1 MKPTLASGVRIN
13 GNILLK
19 GIASTGAVYVRL
31 LVEDDSD
38 EVDSGIHVRGFFI
51 NIVMQRASS

>member
-1 MKPTLASGVRIN
+1 MKQTLASVVRIN

-19 GIASTGAVYVRL
+19 GIASTGAVCVRL

-38 EVDSGIHVRGFFI
+38 EVDSGILLRSFLSI
-51 NIVMQRASS
+51 